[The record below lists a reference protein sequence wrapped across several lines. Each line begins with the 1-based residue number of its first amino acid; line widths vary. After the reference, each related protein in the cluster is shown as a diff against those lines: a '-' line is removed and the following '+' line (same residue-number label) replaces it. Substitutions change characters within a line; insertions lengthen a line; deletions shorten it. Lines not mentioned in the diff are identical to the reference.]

1 MFCDRTEL
9 TLFWAGTVPETVPVR
24 SLDFYKLSF
33 LHCLS
38 YVFCLFVSSF
48 YMQRVKLNLRS
59 QDPSVET
66 KTKNRFNKDLC
77 QHFFTEKIINIWNSL
92 DKQTVMASSLNNFKW
107 NLDRLRRSGQVG
119 LVDDLV

>member
-1 MFCDRTEL
+1 
-9 TLFWAGTVPETVPVR
+9 
-24 SLDFYKLSF
+24 
-33 LHCLS
+33 
-38 YVFCLFVSSF
+38 
-48 YMQRVKLNLRS
+48 MQLVKLNLRS

-92 DKQTVMASSLNNFKW
+92 DKPTVMASSLNNFKW